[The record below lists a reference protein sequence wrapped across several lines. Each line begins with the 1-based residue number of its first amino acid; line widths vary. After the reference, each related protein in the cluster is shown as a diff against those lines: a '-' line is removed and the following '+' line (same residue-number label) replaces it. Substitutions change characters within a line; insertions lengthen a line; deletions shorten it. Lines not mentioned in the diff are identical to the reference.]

1 MSTLVHIGTQK
12 KAGNIPILSQCVGI
26 TPTHLYRPIGIDND
40 PIVHSVLAAS
50 SQRPRSVLATLYDLS
65 SAPTFGTIFILGA
78 SPRKQESVLSNNE
91 KITNSSP

>member
-40 PIVHSVLAAS
+40 PIVRSVLAAS
-50 SQRPRSVLATLYDLS
+50 SRRCTIYRARQLSVQFLY
-65 SAPTFGTIFILGA
+65 
-78 SPRKQESVLSNNE
+78 
-91 KITNSSP
+91 